1 MKLSNTYIDPDSD
14 IWFISLNDRL
24 FFKLKLTDKMIQSRS
39 RHIDNVA
46 TLVLRHNLTK
56 LTKG

>member
-1 MKLSNTYIDPDSD
+1 MKLSNTYLDQDSD
-14 IWFISLNDRL
+14 IWFISLNDAL
-24 FFKLKLTDKMIQSRS
+24 FFKVMSGIYKSRS
-39 RHIDNVA
+39 RRIDNIH

>member
-14 IWFISLNDRL
+14 VWFISINDAL
-24 FFKLKLTDKMIQSRS
+24 FFKVIDRLYKSRS
-39 RHIDNVA
+39 RRVDHIH
-46 TLVLRHNLTK
+46 TLVLRHSLTK

>member
-24 FFKLKLTDKMIQSRS
+24 FFKLIDKVIQSRS
-39 RHIDNVA
+39 RHIDNIP
-46 TLVLRHNLTK
+46 TLVIRHNLTK

>member
-14 IWFISLNDRL
+14 IWFISINNHL
-24 FFKLKLTDKMIQSRS
+24 FFKVMNGIYKSRS
-39 RHIDNVA
+39 RRIDNIH
-46 TLVLRHNLTK
+46 TLVLRHSLTK

>member
-14 IWFISLNDRL
+14 IWFISINNHL
-24 FFKLKLTDKMIQSRS
+24 FFKVMHMIYKSRS
-39 RHIDNVA
+39 RRIDNIH
-46 TLVLRHNLTK
+46 TLVLRHSLTK

>member
-14 IWFISLNDRL
+14 IWFISLNDAL
-24 FFKLKLTDKMIQSRS
+24 FFKVMSGIYKSRS
-39 RHIDNVA
+39 RHIDNIH
-46 TLVLRHNLTK
+46 TLVLRHSLTK

>member
-14 IWFISLNDRL
+14 IWFISLNNRL
-24 FFKLKLTDKMIQSRS
+24 FFKLIDKILQSRS
-39 RHIDNVA
+39 RHIDNVQ

>member
-24 FFKLKLTDKMIQSRS
+24 FFKVTSGIYQSRTYP
-39 RHIDNVA
+39 VA
-46 TLVLRHNLTK
+46 NIHELMLRHNLVK

>member
-14 IWFISLNDRL
+14 IWFISLNDAL
-24 FFKLKLTDKMIQSRS
+24 FFKVMNGIYKSRS
-39 RHIDNVA
+39 RRIEHIH
-46 TLVLRHNLTK
+46 TLVLRHSLTK